1 MKIDNAIANLLE
13 LKAKGKKHIIQS
25 VWTADIFN
33 VPDDRRW
40 ADVCKEAKDA
50 SLYDMLCDKV
60 KSLIEERKIE
70 DQKIWDEKT
79 EIELHAGKYD
89 TDNNED

>member
-1 MKIDNAIANLLE
+1 MTIDDAIANLIE
-13 LKAKGKKHIIQS
+13 LKTKGVKSIIQS

-40 ADVCKEAKDA
+40 KDVCKEAEDA

-60 KSLIEERKIE
+60 ESLIEERKIE

-79 EIELHAGKYD
+79 EIELHASKYD

>member
-1 MKIDNAIANLLE
+1 MKIDDAIANLLE

-40 ADVCKEAKDA
+40 RDVCKAAEDA
-50 SLYDMLCDKV
+50 SLYDMLCDRV
-60 KSLIEERKIE
+60 DSLIEEIKIE
-70 DQKIWDEKT
+70 DQKAEDDT
-79 EIELHAGKYD
+79 RELEEHAAKYD